1 MKVALTGYTNSGRS
15 TIFQSICDSFTE
27 ICVDKGKLRVK
38 LGRAEIYDPRLDEIA
53 RIYSSQKKTFSEIQ
67 FNDFEYCQD
76 DIAEKQG
83 LDDHMVAN
91 LKMTDALIYVVRGF
105 RNEGIFYR
113 FPDINPLR
121 DAENL
126 ESDMIITDLTSTE
139 NRLAKLSV
147 ELKKGKKD
155 QQVEYDILT
164 KIKSVLDAERP
175 LRLEEINEEDAKQI
189 RGFGFLSMKKCIV
202 LVNAED
208 DGSFHGDENTLRKWA
223 SDRGIGVLILR
234 GRLQAE
240 LKELNEEDRKIF
252 QEEMGVEE
260 SAVAKLVTEIFN
272 TVGLIHFFTGG
283 DKEARQWITKKGS
296 TACEAAGVI
305 HTDFQTN
312 FIRAEVIKYEDLLKC
327 GSEKACK
334 DAGVYRSEKREYIVQ
349 DGDCMFF
356 RHG

>member
-15 TIFQSICDSFTE
+15 TIFHSICDSFTE
-27 ICVDKGKLRVK
+27 VSVDKGKLRVK
-38 LGRAEIYDPRLDEIA
+38 LGRAEIYDPRLDEIE
-53 RIYSSQKKTFSEIQ
+53 RIYSSQKKTQSEIQ
-67 FNDFEYCQD
+67 FNDFEYAQD
-76 DIAEKQG
+76 DAPEKHG

-105 RNEGIFYR
+105 SNESIFYR
-113 FPDINPLR
+113 FSDINPLR

-126 ESDMIITDLTSTE
+126 ESDMIITDLTTVE

-147 ELKKGKKD
+147 ELKRGKKD
-155 QQVEYDILT
+155 QQAEYDLLS
-164 KIKSVLDAERP
+164 KIKSVLDSERP

-208 DGSFHGDENTLRKWA
+208 DGSIHGDESAIHQWA
-223 SDRGIGVLILR
+223 SERGIGVLVLR
-234 GRLQAE
+234 GKLQAE
-240 LKELNEEDRKIF
+240 LKELDDEDRKIF

-260 SAVAKLVTEIFN
+260 SAIGKLVKEIFN

-283 DKEARQWITKKGS
+283 DKEARQWITKRGS